1 MPFGWVSAAGA
12 VIGGLSS
19 MSAADSQAEAAEKA
33 KNPWSGAEPWIRDNI
48 ATGQQLQQY
57 YQQNPFNSIQQQ
69 GMQGLLSGYEH
80 QNNQVIPGLMGFAN
94 NLMGQNYQ
102 RGAPQGRQPGLM
114 SAQIPSGA
122 TQQGGPQG
130 MQQGMQQLGG
140 MSAPDT
146 DSMLMQYLQ
155 RQPAPQDVSPEAQQ
169 AMQQSM
175 GSMSGSIPSG
185 AMGQPGMMGMMQ
197 KPAPAPQGMQGGM
210 QPMQG
215 GPFTPPP
222 MQGSGP
228 VNWNAMNPL
237 YKDPAAAPPPPAPI
251 PEGEAFRLAMADAL
265 FPESENKFKFG
276 IGGPSLSEL
285 ELRRM
290 LGRPS
295 NFVDV
300 SG

>member
-1 MPFGWVSAAGA
+1 MTWGAIGAAAVGVAGSALMAPD
-12 VIGGLSS
+12 GGQTSTAS
-19 MSAADSQAEAAEKA
+19 KEPWEDAA
-33 KNPWSGAEPWIRDNI
+33 PWIRDNI

-114 SAQIPSGA
+114 SARIPSGA

-210 QPMQG
+210 QQPMQG